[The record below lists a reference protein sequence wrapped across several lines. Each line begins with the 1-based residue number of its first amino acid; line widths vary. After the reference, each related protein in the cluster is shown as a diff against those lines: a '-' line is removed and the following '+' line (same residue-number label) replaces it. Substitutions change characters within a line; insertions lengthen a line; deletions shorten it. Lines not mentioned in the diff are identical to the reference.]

1 MIASFASKKVRVY
14 LVLSDQKE
22 VQTCRHRLHA
32 LINMVLVMLKY
43 VGWAHFGRN
52 ANANRTIRKL
62 TDEGSA
68 ERKEEEDVLG
78 ERKIHVSPA
87 K

>member
-52 ANANRTIRKL
+52 ANANRQDNSKTHRR
-62 TDEGSA
+62 GMSSA
-68 ERKEEEDVLG
+68 ERKEEEVLG
-78 ERKIHVSPA
+78 KEINPA